1 MTSGPQSTT
10 VTLILLVLAC
20 WSAAF
25 DCNAQSAAGQPPP
38 VLEAAAASLKGSG
51 CEVTQPPSRIIKA
64 CAEVLAAEPKNA
76 DALARRGNAYQQMG
90 DNAAAFRDFN
100 EAIAID
106 PNHSFALSRR
116 VSLQMTSGNQS
127 GTQADINRIFA
138 LSHSKQAK
146 DLEARGF
153 VQSLREMYAV
163 ALKDYSAGLE
173 LEPANPLL
181 LVNRAAAYMEM
192 PNLPAAMADYEKLAQ
207 MHPDFAFG
215 HLVRGRALIVLKR
228 FDQAI
233 AAIETAI
240 RLDPEQPESYVE
252 RGRAYLG
259 KKSYDLALA
268 DYDKAVEINPALVSA
283 HYNRGSLHLDR
294 RDYDKAIADLT
305 IAIALN
311 RGFAPAYAAR
321 GQAFAQ
327 KQDHDRAV
335 ADYSKVIELDPRK
348 AEVWLR
354 RSISLTAKGEFDRAL
369 ADVEE
374 AINLAPTMSNAYAE
388 RAKARLRSNDFVQA
402 VEDASK
408 AIELQ
413 PSLVELQ
420 TSLVPAYITR
430 AYAYS
435 KLGQFDRSLADY
447 NKVIASWPKFAV
459 MYLRRAEVFDALGRS
474 GSAIADRA
482 RAESLTAEVT
492 SNNKTTTT
500 QARSTATPEPPTVAS
515 AQPAPTRL
523 ERIPG
528 ISYSG
533 DTVPRP
539 PSVAPM
545 STMMLKVAESQ
556 ISRGEFDLAISEL
569 DKIVVLQPGPLPYA
583 LRGLAYGGKKDYA
596 RALADVS
603 KAIELDSSAPTGFAV
618 RCNVQLEKKAYDKA
632 LADCNKAIELGLA
645 NATLYALRGTAHLAL
660 KAFNL
665 AIVDFDKAIAMGA
678 SGSQVT
684 FNRGLSHL
692 NSKNYSQ
699 ATDDFR
705 KVIEIDPGHR
715 GAILA
720 LTLLTQPARS
730 NAPMQVSVVR
740 NADPKCGDQC
750 AEWISAEGRIDGS
763 TPERFRAV
771 LKSIGNRKLPIFIDS
786 LGGSLGASYQVG
798 RIIRS
803 RKLDVYVTRTE
814 SARCTSTPEVCRK
827 AEAFHVKFGLPR
839 GKLASCASA
848 CTNILAAGTV
858 RSVGPTALVGVHQ
871 AAYHVIGR
879 DVPGAVSD
887 RRVPEATYVAMKDY
901 FVEMGVDANLMLRL
915 LATPHKHMYW
925 LTFDELQLSR
935 LTNQPKSGEELVTGG
950 ESDDWMMA
958 SPRVVE
964 NLAKLAREVQ
974 KKR

>member
-1 MTSGPQSTT
+1 MTSGPHSTT
-10 VTLILLVLAC
+10 ITLILSLVAC

-38 VLEAAAASLKGSG
+38 VLEPAAASLKASG
-51 CEVTQPPSRIIKA
+51 CELTQPPSRIIKA
-64 CAEVLAAEPKNA
+64 CAAVLAAEPKNA
-76 DALARRGNAYQQMG
+76 DALARRGNAYQKMG

-116 VSLQMTSGNQS
+116 ISLQMTSGNQS

-138 LSHSKQAK
+138 IARSKQAK

-153 VQSLREMYAV
+153 VQSLRQAYAA
-163 ALKDYSAGLE
+163 ALNDYSAGLE

-192 PNLPAAMADYEKLAQ
+192 PNLPAAMADYEKLTQ
-207 MHPDFAFG
+207 THPDFAFG
-215 HLVRGRALIVLKR
+215 HLVRGQALIVQKQ

-240 RLDPEQPESYVE
+240 RLDPELPETYVE

-268 DYDKAVEINPALVSA
+268 DFDKAVEMNPALVSA
-283 HYNRGSLHLDR
+283 HYNRGLLHLDR

-311 RGFAPAYAAR
+311 RAFAPAHAAR

-374 AINLAPTMSNAYAE
+374 AINLAPTMANAYTE

-413 PSLVELQ
+413 PSRVELQ
-420 TSLVPAYITR
+420 HSLVPAYITR
-430 AYAYS
+430 AYAHS

-447 NKVIASWPKFAV
+447 NKVIAFWPKFAE

-474 GSAIADRA
+474 GSASADRA
-482 RAESLTAEVT
+482 RAESLKAEVA
-492 SNNKTTTT
+492 SDNKTTTT
-500 QARSTATPEPPTVAS
+500 QARSTATPEPQPVAT
-515 AQPAPTRL
+515 AQPAPARL

-528 ISYSG
+528 VSYSG

-556 ISRGEFDLAISEL
+556 ISRGEFDLAINEL
-569 DKIVVLQPGPLPYA
+569 DKIVVLQPGAWPYA

-603 KAIELDSSAPTGFAV
+603 KAIELDGSAPTGFAV
-618 RCNVQLEKKAYDKA
+618 RCNIQLEKKAYDKA
-632 LADCNKAIELGLA
+632 LADCNKAIELGLV
-645 NATLYALRGTAHLAL
+645 NATSYALRGTAHLAL

-665 AIVDFDKAIAMGA
+665 AIADFDKAIAMGA

-699 ATDDFR
+699 STDDFR
-705 KVIEIDPGHR
+705 KVIETDPGHR

-730 NAPMQVSVVR
+730 NTPMQVSVVR

-750 AEWISAEGRIDGS
+750 AEWISAQGQIDGS

-771 LKSIGNRKLPIFIDS
+771 LKSIGNRRLPIFIDS
-786 LGGSLGASYQVG
+786 LGGSLAASYEVG
-798 RIIRS
+798 RIIRA

-827 AEAFHVKFGLPR
+827 AEALHLKFGLPR

-879 DVPGAVSD
+879 DVLGAASD
-887 RRVPEATYVAMKDY
+887 RRVPEATYVTMKDY

-915 LATPHKHMYW
+915 LATQHKDMYW
-925 LTFDELQLSR
+925 LTYDELQLSR

-950 ESDDWMMA
+950 ESDEWMTA
-958 SPRVVE
+958 SPRAAE
-964 NLAKLAREVQ
+964 NLAKLAREMQ
-974 KKR
+974 KRR

>member
-10 VTLILLVLAC
+10 ITLILSAVAC

-25 DCNAQSAAGQPPP
+25 DCNAQSAAGQPPRIP
-38 VLEAAAASLKGSG
+38 EAAVASLKDSG
-51 CEVTQPPSRIIKA
+51 CEATQPPSRVIKA
-64 CAEVLAAEPKNA
+64 CAAVLAAEPKNA
-76 DALARRGNAYQQMG
+76 DALAQRGNGYRQMG

-100 EAIAID
+100 AAIAID

-127 GTQADINRIFA
+127 GTQADIDRIFA
-138 LSHSKQAK
+138 VAPTQAK
-146 DLEARGF
+146 DLEARG
-153 VQSLREMYAV
+153 VVHSLRREYAA
-163 ALKDYSAGLE
+163 ALQEYSAGLE
-173 LEPANPLL
+173 LEPTNPLL
-181 LVNRAAAYMEM
+181 LVNRAAAYMELR
-192 PNLPAAMADYEKLAQ
+192 NLPAAMADYEKLTQ
-207 MHPDFAFG
+207 THPDFAFG
-215 HLVRGRALIVLKR
+215 HQARGRALIVQKQ

-240 RLDPEQPESYVE
+240 RLDPELAQSYVE
-252 RGRAYLG
+252 RGRAYLA
-259 KKSYDLALA
+259 KKSYDLALV
-268 DYDKAVEINPALVSA
+268 DFDKAIEINPALVSA

-294 RDYDKAIADLT
+294 RDYDKAISDLT
-305 IAIALN
+305 TAIALN
-311 RGFAPAYAAR
+311 RRFAPAYAAR
-321 GQAFAQ
+321 GQVFAQ
-327 KQDHDRAV
+327 KQDHDRAL
-335 ADYSKVIELDPRK
+335 ADYSKAIELDPK
-348 AEVWLR
+348 QAEVWLR
-354 RSISLTAKGEFDRAL
+354 RSISLTAKGEFDRAS

-374 AINLAPTMSNAYAE
+374 AIKLAPTMANAYAE
-388 RAKARLRSNDFVQA
+388 RAKVRLRSNDFVQA

-413 PSLVELQ
+413 PSLV
-420 TSLVPAYITR
+420 PAYISR
-430 AYAYS
+430 AFAHS

-447 NKVIASWPKFAV
+447 NKVIASWPKFAE
-459 MYLRRAEVFDALGRS
+459 MYLRRAEVLDALGRPT
-474 GSAIADRA
+474 GANVDRA

-492 SNNKTTTT
+492 SNNKTTT
-500 QARSTATPEPPTVAS
+500 QAHSMATPQPPSNVAT
-515 AQPAPTRL
+515 AQPPPARL
-523 ERIPG
+523 ERVPG
-528 ISYSG
+528 VSYSG
-533 DTVPRP
+533 DTVPRS

-545 STMMLKVAESQ
+545 PAMMLKVAESQ

-569 DKIVVLQPGPLPYA
+569 DKIVVLQPGASPYA
-583 LRGLAYGGKKDYA
+583 LRGLAYSGKKDYA

-618 RCNVQLEKKAYDKA
+618 RCSIQLETKAYDKA
-632 LADCNKAIELGLA
+632 LTDCNKAIELGLA
-645 NATLYALRGTAHLAL
+645 NATSYGLRGTAHLAL

-665 AIVDFDKAIAMGA
+665 AIADFDKAIAMGA

-684 FNRGLSHL
+684 FNRGLSYL
-692 NSKNYSQ
+692 NSKNYSK

-705 KVIEIDPGHR
+705 KAIEIDPGHR

-720 LTLLTQPARS
+720 LTLLTQPAHS
-730 NAPMQVSVVR
+730 NTAMQVSVVR
-740 NADPKCGDQC
+740 NANPKCGDQC

-771 LKSIGNRKLPIFIDS
+771 LNSIGNRKLPIFIDS
-786 LGGSLGASYQVG
+786 MGGNLAASYEVG
-798 RIIRS
+798 RMIRA

-827 AEAFHVKFGLPR
+827 ADALHVRFGLPR

-887 RRVPEATYVAMKDY
+887 RRVPQATYVTMKDY

-915 LATPHKHMYW
+915 LATPHKDMYW
-925 LTFDELQLSR
+925 LTFDELQSSR

-950 ESDDWMMA
+950 ESDEWMTT
-958 SPRVVE
+958 SPRAAE
-964 NLAKLAREVQ
+964 NLAKLAREMQ
-974 KKR
+974 KRR

>member
-1 MTSGPQSTT
+1 MSSGPQNTII
-10 VTLILLVLAC
+10 TLILSVVAC

-25 DCNAQSAAGQPPP
+25 DCNAQPAAGQPAP
-38 VLEAAAASLKGSG
+38 VPLEATAASLKDRG
-51 CEVTQPPSRIIKA
+51 CELTQPPSRIIKA
-64 CAEVLAAEPKNA
+64 CALVLAAEPKNA
-76 DALARRGNAYQQMG
+76 DALARRGNAYQQLG
-90 DNAAAFRDFN
+90 DNAAAYRDFN

-116 VSLQMTSGNQS
+116 VSLQMASGNQS
-127 GTQADINRIFA
+127 GTQVDINRIFA
-138 LSHSKQAK
+138 IAHSKQAK

-153 VQSLREMYAV
+153 VQSLRQAYAA
-163 ALKDYSAGLE
+163 ALNDYSAGLE
-173 LEPANPLL
+173 LEPTNPLL

-192 PNLPAAMADYEKLAQ
+192 RNLPAAMADYEKLTQ
-207 MHPDFAFG
+207 THPDFAFG
-215 HLVRGRALIVLKR
+215 HRVRGRALIVQKQ

-240 RLDPEQPESYVE
+240 RLDPELPQSYVE

-268 DYDKAVEINPALVSA
+268 DFDKAVDMNPALVSA
-283 HYNRGSLHLDR
+283 HYNRGLLYLDR

-311 RGFAPAYAAR
+311 RGFAPAYTAR

-327 KQDHDRAV
+327 KQDHDRAI

-348 AEVWLR
+348 AEIWLR

-374 AINLAPTMSNAYAE
+374 AINLAPTMANAYAE
-388 RAKARLRSNDFVQA
+388 RAKARLRSNEFVQA

-413 PSLVELQ
+413 PSLM
-420 TSLVPAYITR
+420 PAYITR
-430 AYAYS
+430 ADALS

-447 NKVIASWPKFAV
+447 NKVIASWPKFAD

-474 GSAIADRA
+474 GSASADRA

-500 QARSTATPEPPTVAS
+500 QARSTATPEPQTVAT
-515 AQPAPTRL
+515 AQPAPARL

-528 ISYSG
+528 ASYSG

-539 PSVAPM
+539 PSVAPT

-569 DKIVVLQPGPLPYA
+569 DKIVVLQPGPWPYA

-618 RCNVQLEKKAYDKA
+618 RCNIQLEKKAYDKA

-645 NATLYALRGTAHLAL
+645 NATSYALRGTAHLAL

-665 AIVDFDKAIAMGA
+665 AIADFDKAIAMGA

-699 ATDDFR
+699 ATSDFR
-705 KVIEIDPGHR
+705 KVIEVDPGHR

-730 NAPMQVSVVR
+730 NTPMQVSVVR

-750 AEWISAEGRIDGS
+750 AEWISAQGQIDGS

-771 LKSIGNRKLPIFIDS
+771 LKSIGNRRLPIFIDS
-786 LGGSLGASYQVG
+786 LGGSLAASYEVG
-798 RIIRS
+798 RMIRA

-814 SARCTSTPEVCRK
+814 AARCASTPEVCRK
-827 AEAFHVKFGLPR
+827 AEALRLKFGLPR

-871 AAYHVIGR
+871 AAYHAFGKGG
-879 DVPGAVSD
+879 PGAVAD
-887 RRVPEATYVAMKDY
+887 RRVPEATYVTMKDY
-901 FVEMGVDANLMLRL
+901 FVEMGVDANIMLRL
-915 LATPHKHMYW
+915 LATPHKDMYW
-925 LTFDELQLSR
+925 LTYDDLQLSR
-935 LTNQPKSGEELVTGG
+935 LTNQARSGEEQVTGT
-950 ESDDWMMA
+950 ESDEWMTT
-958 SPRVVE
+958 SPRAAE
-964 NLAKLAREVQ
+964 NLAKLAREMRKQ
-974 KKR
+974 R

>member
-1 MTSGPQSTT
+1 MTSGPQSAII
-10 VTLILLVLAC
+10 TLILSVVAC
-20 WSAAF
+20 CSAAF
-25 DCNAQSAAGQPPP
+25 DCNAQSAAGQPSP
-38 VLEAAAASLKGSG
+38 VLEAAAASLKDSG
-51 CEVTQPPSRIIKA
+51 CEVTQPPSRIINA
-64 CAEVLAAEPKNA
+64 CAAVLAAEPKNA
-76 DALARRGNAYQQMG
+76 DALAQRGNAYRQMG

-100 EAIAID
+100 AAIAID

-127 GTQADINRIFA
+127 GTQTDIDRIFA
-138 LSHSKQAK
+138 VAPTQAK
-146 DLEARGF
+146 DLEARG
-153 VQSLREMYAV
+153 VIHSLRREYGA
-163 ALKDYSAGLE
+163 AIKEYSAGLE
-173 LEPANPLL
+173 LEPTNPLL
-181 LVNRAAAYMEM
+181 LVNRAAAYMELR
-192 PNLPAAMADYEKLAQ
+192 NLSAAMADYEKLTQ
-207 MHPDFAFG
+207 THPDFAFG
-215 HLVRGRALIVLKR
+215 HQVRGRALVVQKQ

-233 AAIETAI
+233 AATETAI
-240 RLDPEQPESYVE
+240 RLDPELAQSYVE

-259 KKSYDLALA
+259 KKSYDLAMA
-268 DYDKAVEINPALVSA
+268 DFDKAMEINPALVSA

-305 IAIALN
+305 TAIALN
-311 RGFAPAYAAR
+311 RRFAPAYAAR

-327 KQDHDRAV
+327 KQDHDRAL
-335 ADYSKVIELDPRK
+335 ADYSKAIELDPK
-348 AEVWLR
+348 PAEVWLR
-354 RSISLTAKGEFDRAL
+354 RGISLTAKGEFDRAL

-374 AINLAPTMSNAYAE
+374 AIKLAPTMANAYAE

-413 PSLVELQ
+413 PSLV
-420 TSLVPAYITR
+420 PAYISR
-430 AYAYS
+430 ASAHS

-447 NKVIASWPKFAV
+447 NKVIASLPKFAE
-459 MYLRRAEVFDALGRS
+459 MYLRRAEVLEALGRPT
-474 GSAIADRA
+474 SANVDRA
-482 RAESLTAEVT
+482 HAGRLLAEVT
-492 SNNKTTTT
+492 STATT
-500 QARSTATPEPPTVAS
+500 QARSAAT
-515 AQPAPTRL
+515 AQPPSNVAIAQPPPARL
-523 ERIPG
+523 QQIPG
-528 ISYSG
+528 ISHSG

-539 PSVAPM
+539 PSGAPM
-545 STMMLKVAESQ
+545 SAMMLKVAESQ

-569 DKIVVLQPGPLPYA
+569 DKIVVLQAGAWPYA

-603 KAIELDSSAPTGFAV
+603 KAIELDGSAPTGFAV
-618 RCNVQLEKKAYDKA
+618 RCSIQLDTKAYDKA

-660 KAFNL
+660 KAVNL
-665 AIVDFDKAIAMGA
+665 AIADFDKAIAMGA

-692 NSKNYSQ
+692 NSKNYSK

-730 NAPMQVSVVR
+730 NTPMQVSVVR
-740 NADPKCGDQC
+740 NANPKCGDQC

-786 LGGSLGASYQVG
+786 LGGNLAASYEVG
-798 RIIRS
+798 RMIRA

-827 AEAFHVKFGLPR
+827 AEALHMKFGLPR

-871 AAYHVIGR
+871 AAYHVIER

-887 RRVPEATYVAMKDY
+887 RRVPAATYVTMKDY

-915 LATPHKHMYW
+915 LATPHKDMYW
-925 LTFDELQLSR
+925 LTYDELQLSR

-950 ESDDWMMA
+950 ESDEWMTA
-958 SPRVVE
+958 SPRAAE
-964 NLAKLAREVQ
+964 NLAKLAREM
-974 KKR
+974 KKPR

>member
-1 MTSGPQSTT
+1 MISGPQSTT
-10 VTLILLVLAC
+10 ITLILSVVAC

-38 VLEAAAASLKGSG
+38 IPEAAAAWLKGSG
-51 CEVTQPPSRIIKA
+51 CEVTQPPSRLIKA
-64 CAEVLAAEPKNA
+64 CAAVLAAEPKNA
-76 DALARRGNAYQQMG
+76 DALAQRGNAYRQMG

-100 EAIAID
+100 TAIAID

-127 GTQADINRIFA
+127 GTQADIDRIFA
-138 LSHSKQAK
+138 VAPTQAK
-146 DLEARGF
+146 DLEARG
-153 VQSLREMYAV
+153 VIHSLRREFGA
-163 ALKDYSAGLE
+163 AIKEYSAGLE
-173 LEPANPLL
+173 LEPTNPLL
-181 LVNRAAAYMEM
+181 LVNRAAAYMELR
-192 PNLPAAMADYEKLAQ
+192 NLPAAMADYEKLTQ
-207 MHPDFAFG
+207 THPDFAFG
-215 HLVRGRALIVLKR
+215 HQIRGRALVAQKQ
-228 FDQAI
+228 FDQAL
-233 AAIETAI
+233 AATETAI
-240 RLDPEQPESYVE
+240 RLDPELPQSYVE
-252 RGRAYLG
+252 RGRAYLA
-259 KKSYDLALA
+259 KKSYDLAMA
-268 DYDKAVEINPALVSA
+268 DFDKAMEINPALVSA

-294 RDYDKAIADLT
+294 RDYDKALADLT
-305 IAIALN
+305 TAIALN
-311 RGFAPAYAAR
+311 RRFAPAYAAR

-327 KQDHDRAV
+327 KQDHDRAL
-335 ADYSKVIELDPRK
+335 ADYSKAIELDPK
-348 AEVWLR
+348 QAEVWLR

-374 AINLAPTMSNAYAE
+374 AIKLAPTMANAYAE

-413 PSLVELQ
+413 PSLA
-420 TSLVPAYITR
+420 PAYISR
-430 AYAYS
+430 AFAHS

-447 NKVIASWPKFAV
+447 NKVIASLPKFAE
-459 MYLRRAEVFDALGRS
+459 MYLRRAEVLDALGRPT
-474 GSAIADRA
+474 SANVDRA
-482 RAESLTAEVT
+482 RAESLKAEVA
-492 SNNKTTTT
+492 SNNKPATT
-500 QARSTATPEPPTVAS
+500 QAPSTASPQPPSNVATI
-515 AQPAPTRL
+515 QPPPARPHQN
-523 ERIPG
+523 PG
-528 ISYSG
+528 VSNSG
-533 DTVPRP
+533 DTMPRL

-545 STMMLKVAESQ
+545 PAMMLKVAESQ

-569 DKIVVLQPGPLPYA
+569 DKVVVLQPGAWAPYA
-583 LRGLAYGGKKDYA
+583 LRGLSYMGKKDYA
-596 RALADVS
+596 RALADAS
-603 KAIELDSSAPTGFAV
+603 KAIELDGSAPTGFAV
-618 RCNVQLEKKAYDKA
+618 RCSIRLETKAYDKA

-645 NATLYALRGTAHLAL
+645 NATSYALRGTAHLAL

-665 AIVDFDKAIAMGA
+665 AIADFDKAIAMGA

-692 NSKNYSQ
+692 NSKNYSK
-699 ATDDFR
+699 APDDFR

-730 NAPMQVSVVR
+730 NTPMQVSVVR
-740 NADPKCGDQC
+740 NANPKCGDQC

-786 LGGSLGASYQVG
+786 LGGSLAASYEVG
-798 RIIRS
+798 RMIRA

-814 SARCTSTPEVCRK
+814 SASCTSTPEVCRK
-827 AEAFHVKFGLPR
+827 AEALHVKFGLPR

-887 RRVPEATYVAMKDY
+887 RSVPQATYVTMKDY

-915 LATPHKHMYW
+915 LATPHKDMYW
-925 LTFDELQLSR
+925 LTYDELQVSR
-935 LTNQPKSGEELVTGG
+935 LTNQPKSGEELVAGG
-950 ESDDWMMA
+950 ESDEWMTT
-958 SPRVVE
+958 SPRVAE
-964 NLAKLAREVQ
+964 NLAKLAREMQ
-974 KKR
+974 KPR